1 MTTIKTSELT
11 GWQLDWCVAMC
22 EGVHPSSFTMYYRE
36 GICKRGFPEFH
47 YSSVWHYAGKIID
60 REYIDLFAPSAPNE
74 SWVARVVTTDIYH
87 ETGNT
92 ALVAA
97 MRCYVASKMGDTVDV
112 PEKLWDD

>member
-60 REYIDLFAPSAPNE
+60 RGYIDLFAPS
-74 SWVARVVTTDIYH
+74 TTPFYIIH
-87 ETGNT
+87 
-92 ALVAA
+92 
-97 MRCYVASKMGDTVDV
+97 
-112 PEKLWDD
+112 PEHMLNQTII